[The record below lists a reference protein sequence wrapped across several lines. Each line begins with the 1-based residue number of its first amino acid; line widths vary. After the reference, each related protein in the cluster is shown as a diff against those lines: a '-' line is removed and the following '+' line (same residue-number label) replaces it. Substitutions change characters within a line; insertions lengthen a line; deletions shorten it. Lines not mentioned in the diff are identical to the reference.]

1 MKELAPPSGQL
12 PPQQVALRTGEVVE
26 LAGWATRAA
35 GRHLAAHP
43 EELERYGVHAADW
56 CAHDLQW
63 LGMWAVMDADGQAVD
78 FPAQLDW
85 LACVLA
91 AREYPLSSLADAL
104 ETLADETLQG
114 LDDAAAAL
122 RAGAE
127 RVRPPTR

>member
-1 MKELAPPSGQL
+1 MKELAAPSGQL

-26 LAGWATRAA
+26 LAAWAARAA

-43 EELERYGVHAADW
+43 EELERYGVHVADW

-63 LGMWAVMDADGQAVD
+63 LGMWAVLDADGQAVD
-78 FPAQLDW
+78 FAAQLDW
-85 LACVLA
+85 LVRVLV

-104 ETLADETLQG
+104 ETLAEEIPRALDE
-114 LDDAAAAL
+114 AAAAL

-127 RVRPPTR
+127 RVRPPTL